1 MPQSVVTAFYPAY
14 PGSIQHPV
22 EPSSLNATIYK
33 GTGNLQNLSLYTPT
47 IPNLNVSPD
56 QTTKFAITPISN
68 NPEANLILSPL
79 LSELGSI
86 RYSLPSFIDKGSNAW
101 AVSSNLTGGGALL
114 ASDPHLSITVPP
126 IWLGFQLVGPGENVV
141 GVGFPGAPGVV
152 LGHNSYIAWGATDSY
167 VQATYFYYET
177 LNPSDTI
184 EYMHDGSWTKFDIV
198 NESISVAG
206 SSTVILSIERAANG
220 VIIPGWNGTIAM
232 DWTGLYPTNEL
243 AALLSLDYAQ
253 NVTSAQNALTN
264 FQVGIQN
271 WAVAVSRGE
280 CRDFHLRLLSGY
292 REGKSEG
299 HSSRKWELRLG
310 RLDTRSQINLI
321 STTLP
326 VVSSSPQTR
335 FRSRPVIR
343 TTSDGTL
350 NRDTARIRYTRH

>member
-1 MPQSVVTAFYPAY
+1 MDFTRRLAEGNLSAILGSSSLSSDEFYRTLEMYPVAQEIVGNLSKTSLAYAAVSEYTAGVNSYISSQTKTSLPLLFKLLQYSPAPWRMEDTYIVQQLLTWQLSSSFDPLSFNFALEKMPQSVVTAFYPAY

-22 EPSSLNATIYK
+22 EPSSLNATIYE

-86 RYSLPSFIDKGSNAW
+86 RYSLPSFIDKGSNDW

-114 ASDPHLSITVPP
+114 ANDPHLSITVPP

-177 LNPSDTI
+177 LNPSDT
-184 EYMHDGSWTKFDIV
+184 T
-198 NESISVAG
+198 
-206 SSTVILSIERAANG
+206 STC
-220 VIIPGWNGTIAM
+220 T
-232 DWTGLYPTNEL
+232 
-243 AALLSLDYAQ
+243 
-253 NVTSAQNALTN
+253 
-264 FQVGIQN
+264 
-271 WAVAVSRGE
+271 
-280 CRDFHLRLLSGY
+280 
-292 REGKSEG
+292 
-299 HSSRKWELRLG
+299 
-310 RLDTRSQINLI
+310 
-321 STTLP
+321 
-326 VVSSSPQTR
+326 
-335 FRSRPVIR
+335 
-343 TTSDGTL
+343 
-350 NRDTARIRYTRH
+350 TARGRSLTS